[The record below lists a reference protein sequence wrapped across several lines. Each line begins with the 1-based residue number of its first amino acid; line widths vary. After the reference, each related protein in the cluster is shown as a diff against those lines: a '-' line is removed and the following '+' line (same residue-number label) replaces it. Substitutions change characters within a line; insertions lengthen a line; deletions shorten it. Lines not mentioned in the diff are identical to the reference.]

1 MQTIDPQKAAR
12 VWSRVQGNEG
22 SAFLPEL
29 IEQEWLDAVTYLTL
43 ARRFQGRDSQLL
55 RQLARQ
61 EQDHVACLRGLY
73 TLLTGSRPVSR
84 TPVAPKEDTQTLL
97 RRSYGTHMQR
107 LARYEERKSD
117 PDYGQIFT
125 HLAEQEREQCQTIL
139 AIIGRMKK

>member
-12 VWSRVQGNEG
+12 VWNRVQGNEEMP
-22 SAFLPEL
+22 FLPEL
-29 IEQEWLDAVTYLTL
+29 IEQEWQDAVIYLAL

-73 TLLTGSRPVSR
+73 ALLTGSRPVSR
-84 TPVAPKEDTQTLL
+84 TPVSPKEDTQTLL

-107 LARYEERKSD
+107 LARYEERKAD
-117 PDYGQIFT
+117 PDYGQIFSQ
-125 HLAEQEREQCQTIL
+125 LAQQERDQCQKLL
-139 AIIGRMKK
+139 ALLGRISK